1 MWVNA
6 ETLVVRKSVLS
17 QVPKWQNERID
28 NFWKIV
34 DVHNFIWYLEQIHL
48 FYYFRYPCFGVVQ
61 DWLKLIFWNED
72 SDPYPNSNHGQN

>member
-34 DVHNFIWYLEQIHL
+34 DVHNFIWYLEQIHS
-48 FYYFRYPCFGVVQ
+48 FYYFR
-61 DWLKLIFWNED
+61 LE
-72 SDPYPNSNHGQN
+72 